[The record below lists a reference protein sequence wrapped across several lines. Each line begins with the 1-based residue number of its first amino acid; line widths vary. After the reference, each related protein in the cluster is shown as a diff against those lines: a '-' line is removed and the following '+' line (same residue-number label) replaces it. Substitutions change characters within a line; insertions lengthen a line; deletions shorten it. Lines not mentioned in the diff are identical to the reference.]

1 MEILAKSPSHPSSS
15 SISVTIRLH
24 LAPRIGLTYTIPED
38 TDLPKNQKEEE
49 EEEEEEENTTFINGL
64 F

>member
-1 MEILAKSPSHPSSS
+1 MEILAKSPSPHPSSS
-15 SISVTIRLH
+15 SISVIIRLH

-49 EEEEEEENTTFINGL
+49 EENTTFINGL

>member
-1 MEILAKSPSHPSSS
+1 MEILGKSPSPHPSSS

-49 EEEEEEENTTFINGL
+49 EENTTFINGL